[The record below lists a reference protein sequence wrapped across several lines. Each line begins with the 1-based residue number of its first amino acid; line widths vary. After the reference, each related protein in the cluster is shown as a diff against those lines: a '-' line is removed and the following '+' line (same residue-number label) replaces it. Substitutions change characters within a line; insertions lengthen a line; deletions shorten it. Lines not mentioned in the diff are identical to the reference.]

1 MKRASTTIT
10 RQTRS
15 VTRRLQVE
23 AEQNQQ
29 EELRHQE
36 LCERATSLMET
47 PQLRA
52 LPLVLSKSGFL
63 YKYECLRAA
72 ETCKFWLAI
81 YKEVKNELPE
91 ASLVEIKVSYGR
103 TGNRDGVVVPDWVTE
118 QGLKN
123 VLGTSE
129 FVRQVF
135 DRVNELK
142 VAAKTS
148 KKQKEKARAG
158 LPKWGLDFHAA
169 TLIVWGPS
177 HHNDGGI
184 HISLHRDCSRDKF
197 PNRVELQWKIR
208 LDPDLI
214 LWTGIR
220 AWRVYNFEP
229 LWP

>member
-1 MKRASTTIT
+1 MKRASTTTNT

-15 VTRRLQVE
+15 MARRIHLE

-36 LCERATSLMET
+36 LCDRAASLMET

-52 LPLVLSKSGFL
+52 LPIVLANSGFL

-72 ETCKFWLAI
+72 ETCKDWLAI
-81 YKEVKNELPE
+81 WKEVKDELPE
-91 ASLVEIKVSYGR
+91 ASQVEINISFDTPGLIWAE
-103 TGNRDGVVVPDWVTE
+103 PDWVTE
-118 QGLKN
+118 QGLKF
-123 VLGTSE
+123 VLGTPE

-135 DRVNELK
+135 DKVNELK
-142 VAAKTS
+142 VAAKSS

-158 LPKWGLDFHAA
+158 LPKWGIDFHEA
-169 TLIVWGPS
+169 TLFVWGS
-177 HHNDGGI
+177 SNRDTGGI
-184 HISLHRDCSRDKF
+184 HIRLHRDCSRDKF
-197 PNRVELQWKIR
+197 PNRVGIQWHVR
-208 LDPDLI
+208 LNPNLI

-220 AWRVYNFEP
+220 AWRVYDFEP